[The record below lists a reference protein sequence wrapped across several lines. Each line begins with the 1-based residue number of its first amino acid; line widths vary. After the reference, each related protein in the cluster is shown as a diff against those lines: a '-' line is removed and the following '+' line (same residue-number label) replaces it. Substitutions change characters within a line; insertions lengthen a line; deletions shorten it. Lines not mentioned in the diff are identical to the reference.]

1 MPLETEVKPL
11 ARAGLL
17 KRTIGDE
24 LVVYDSLSHEAHCLN
39 RTAALVFEASDGRRT
54 LAGIAAE
61 LAERLEA
68 DVPESVVRAA
78 LDQLA
83 AVNLLEPAT
92 GVLEPASATTTAAAA
107 EPMARRASAKTTA
120 TASAATGARP
130 ELATATAA
138 GEPSRRQALRQV
150 GATLAALA
158 PVVLSLAVPTPAE
171 ALNTCIPAT
180 ACTTSNFGQ
189 PCYSLAQT
197 ECLTKQCTGTAGD
210 CQ

>member
-1 MPLETEVKPL
+1 MPWETEVKPL

-17 KRTIGDE
+17 TRTIGDE

-92 GVLEPASATTTAAAA
+92 GVLEPTS
-107 EPMARRASAKTTA
+107 
-120 TASAATGARP
+120 
-130 ELATATAA
+130 ATATAA